1 MSEFGIQK
9 KEVLPPCKAFTQTQT
24 EEVSEG
30 IFDPI
35 TKGLHLL
42 LMVH

>member
-9 KEVLPPCKAFTQTQT
+9 KEVLPPSKAFPQTQT

-35 TKGLHLL
+35 PQGLRL
-42 LMVH
+42 LMIH